1 SHDFCQFSPFVLI
14 SAIVF
19 IMSSSRAQA
28 KSSSSSSRTFKPKAS
43 EVAHETKKSIIP
55 RIQTHY
61 ADKWGTWSYYFQD
74 PLAQVSV
81 EPDPHANPTNF
92 SVYVDDPVNYA
103 LHWLSHSEPGAPVAF
118 ICAANEKRPG
128 GDWVT
133 GVVGYEERL
142 CRRSTLSATLST
154 AGPGSHTK
162 DSYPIS
168 SVGGIFSPQVVI
180 FRSETDRSEPLME
193 EQWQDIPVCSVPP
206 VRWPKV
212 NMTSGVLQYS
222 FADERDLMREKITGA
237 LAICYSRGIT
247 NIVGALEPA
256 EQFVSRIVVGDFG
269 LGNGHRNPP
278 SEVAQ
283 LWWEVT
289 SSGPLHGRIHNIA
302 FIFEDARQS
311 TRSLILED
319 LAKKHRKNG
328 GIIPLALAN
337 ALREPPVSDYD
348 EFLNMFGH

>member
-1 SHDFCQFSPFVLI
+1 
-14 SAIVF
+14 
-19 IMSSSRAQA
+19 MSSSRSQNKAA
-28 KSSSSSSRTFKPKAS
+28 SSSSRTFKPKAS

-55 RIQTHY
+55 RIQSRY
-61 ADKWGTWSYYFQD
+61 ADRWGTWSYYFQE
-74 PLAQVSV
+74 PMAQVCV
-81 EPDPHANPTNF
+81 EADPTADLTIF
-92 SVYVDDPVNYA
+92 SVFVGDPVSYG
-103 LHWLSHSEPGAPVAF
+103 LYWQSTPEKPPVAF

-154 AGPGSHTK
+154 AGPGSPTK
-162 DSYPIS
+162 DAYPIS

-180 FRSETDRSEPLME
+180 FRSETDRSEPLSE
-193 EQWQDIPVCSVPP
+193 DQWQDVPVCSVPP

-237 LAICYSRGIT
+237 LAICYSRGYT
-247 NIVGALEPA
+247 N
-256 EQFVSRIVVGDFG
+256 IVVGDFG

-283 LWWEVT
+283 LWWEVAT
-289 SSGPLHGRIHNIA
+289 SGPLQGRIRSIA
-302 FIFEDARQS
+302 FLFEDPRQS
-311 TRSLILED
+311 TRTLILED

-328 GIIPLALAN
+328 GTVPSPLAN

-348 EFLNMFGH
+348 EFLHVFSH